1 MNLHR
6 MRNLHAVQRLAKPAA
21 KGQSIQK
28 WTPLSEPVLP
38 LDTMARIRAQ
48 SLLTGLRYR
57 DGSTN
62 PNALTLDQAHDVLRW
77 ATGVCA

>member
-6 MRNLHAVQRLAKPAA
+6 IRNLHAVRRLAKPAA
-21 KGQSIQK
+21 KGQSVQK
-28 WTPLSEPVLP
+28 WTALPEPVLP
-38 LDTMARIRAQ
+38 LDTMARMRAQ
-48 SLLTGLRYR
+48 SLLAGLRYR

-77 ATGVCA
+77 ATGAHA